1 MRILIDDGMQI
12 KVGTGI
18 GKYSL
23 YLYKELKKH
32 LEKKDSVELLQFDK
46 GSSSKKQGRLKYL
59 LYINS
64 NKFKKKCEQYDV
76 VHFTNYA
83 MPFRKNRKTK
93 YIVTIH
99 DLASFI
105 HPESL
110 STMYRLYNQF
120 IVKLA
125 IKNADQILT
134 VSESV
139 KKEIIERWPMANVK
153 VAYPGLYSEFD
164 SETVLNQYES
174 GLLGEI
180 SKRKFFLF
188 VGTIETRKNL
198 KIVIQSFIDMKK
210 DNPGNGYKLVLAGR
224 KGFGFEEY
232 EKLINESKY
241 KKDIIVTG
249 YLSSNDVIKLY
260 KEASAYIFPSVYE
273 GFGSTQLEC
282 MVNHLPLILSKIPT
296 NIEVSKAYGLF
307 FDLEDGQGLEKQM
320 NKIVDG
326 EYDYQEKNK
335 VADDICQRYSWESL
349 IDSYIEVYK
358 DM

>member
-1 MRILIDDGMQI
+1 M
-12 KVGTGI
+12 TGVQTCALPI
-18 GKYSL
+18 Y
-23 YLYKELKKH
+23 
-32 LEKKDSVELLQFDK
+32 
-46 GSSSKKQGRLKYL
+46 
-59 LYINS
+59 S
-64 NKFKKKCEQYDV
+64 NKFKKKCGQYEV

-93 YIVTIH
+93 YAVTIH

-110 STMYRLYNQF
+110 PTMYRLYNQF

-139 KKEIIERWPMANVK
+139 KNEIIERWPMAKVK

-164 SETVLNQYES
+164 SEVVMNQYES
-174 GLLGEI
+174 ELLGEI

-210 DNPGNGYKLVLAGR
+210 DNPGNDYKLVLGGR

-241 KKDIIVTG
+241 KEDIIVTG

-296 NIEVSKAYGLF
+296 NIEVSKTYGLF

-320 NKIVDG
+320 KKIVDG

-335 VADDICQRYSWESL
+335 VADDICKKYSWESL
-349 IDSYIEVYK
+349 IDNYIEVYK
-358 DM
+358 GM

>member
-1 MRILIDDGMQI
+1 
-12 KVGTGI
+12 
-18 GKYSL
+18 
-23 YLYKELKKH
+23 
-32 LEKKDSVELLQFDK
+32 
-46 GSSSKKQGRLKYL
+46 
-59 LYINS
+59 
-64 NKFKKKCEQYDV
+64 
-76 VHFTNYA
+76 
-83 MPFRKNRKTK
+83 
-93 YIVTIH
+93 
-99 DLASFI
+99 
-105 HPESL
+105 
-110 STMYRLYNQF
+110 
-120 IVKLA
+120 
-125 IKNADQILT
+125 
-134 VSESV
+134 
-139 KKEIIERWPMANVK
+139 
-153 VAYPGLYSEFD
+153 
-164 SETVLNQYES
+164 
-174 GLLGEI
+174 
-180 SKRKFFLF
+180 
-188 VGTIETRKNL
+188 
-198 KIVIQSFIDMKK
+198 MKK